1 MEKTPESDRKE
12 TRKIQ
17 VNLRILKKFSHSD
30 RVKHYVN
37 DYILRKKW
45 LKNASSSGNI
55 RKTAAP
61 PRSPT
66 PCLPVM

>member
-37 DYILRKKW
+37 DYILRKKMAEECVFFW
-45 LKNASSSGNI
+45 EH
-55 RKTAAP
+55 
-61 PRSPT
+61 
-66 PCLPVM
+66 